1 MVGSEPT
8 AVCSIQSPAT
18 TYERMMYQIF
28 KKLFLVFL
36 CLCLLSSF
44 VFAADYEDG
53 GVSFSGDG
61 IIGLS
66 SSDDCLEYFTS
77 CLASTFSLPSDSSS
91 NVPFSIGA
99 SFSYKEVV
107 AGNVKHGALKAV
119 DSVGSSSDGF
129 VLSGSDFRYDQ
140 LYFSPSNAGSATVT
154 LSPVPSD
161 SSFAFLNPNLG
172 TVSYSI
178 SDDIATVT
186 INMSDEQYETYQSLI
201 TDPSAQT
208 VVALTVSG
216 SGSSL
221 TRANLSLGYSSFE
234 AAPEKPFVPPITD
247 MQGLHGYRDA
257 SASASRWN
265 TYNQYIGI
273 CETVMTLTNQGE
285 TGSVI
290 TGESDADAISADVL
304 ASLGYNGYSWK
315 VVNGQ
320 IVFESGAAGGSWL
333 DMLFRYS
340 TYDYYWASRLW
351 SDDVSGSWFGAISS
365 NFSYLNFRVNQ
376 ILDVLANDE
385 DLAIKDATTPE
396 REWVKDYFSGSGDKA
411 DSDKYDKLNNTGSAF
426 KDAFAGA
433 PDSSIADG
441 FTAVDNNGYEFW
453 SQGVSDD
460 INGNNASSSGASRA
474 LAYVP
479 PEQRIIDAYSENWAQ
494 IVGGYYD

>member
-1 MVGSEPT
+1 
-8 AVCSIQSPAT
+8 
-18 TYERMMYQIF
+18 MMYQIF
-28 KKLFLVFL
+28 KKLLLVFL

-66 SSDDCLEYFTS
+66 SSDDCLEYFIS
-77 CLASTFSLPSDSSS
+77 CLAASPSLLSDSSS

-99 SFSYKEVV
+99 SFSYKEVI
-107 AGNVKHGALKAV
+107 GSNIKHGALNAV
-119 DSVGSSSDGF
+119 DSVGSSSDGTI
-129 VLSGSDFRYDQ
+129 LAGSDFRYEQ
-140 LYFSPSNAGSATVT
+140 LYFYPSNAGSATVT

-161 SSFAFLNPNLG
+161 TSFAFMNPNLG
-172 TVSYSI
+172 SVSYSI

-186 INMSDEQYETYQSLI
+186 INMTDEQYETYQSLI

-208 VVALTVSG
+208 VVSLTVSG

-221 TRANLSLGYSSFE
+221 TRAKLSLGYSSFE
-234 AAPEKPFVPPITD
+234 AAPEKPFVPPTND

-257 SASASRWN
+257 SASASRWK
-265 TYNQYIGI
+265 TYNEYIGI
-273 CETVMTLTNQGE
+273 WETVMTLTNQGE
-285 TGSVI
+285 SGSAL
-290 TGESDADAISADVL
+290 TGESDADSISADVL

-315 VVNGQ
+315 IVNGQ
-320 IVFESGAAGGSWL
+320 IVFKSGAAGGSWL
-333 DMLFRYS
+333 DMIFRYS

-441 FTAVDNNGYEFW
+441 FTAVNDNGYEFW

-460 INGNNASSSGASRA
+460 INGNSASSSGASRA
-474 LAYVP
+474 PAYVP
-479 PEQRIIDAYSENWAQ
+479 PEQRIVDAYSENWAQ

>member
-1 MVGSEPT
+1 
-8 AVCSIQSPAT
+8 
-18 TYERMMYQIF
+18 MMYQIF
-28 KKLFLVFL
+28 KKLLLVLL
-36 CLCLLSSF
+36 CLSLLSSF
-44 VFAADYEDG
+44 AFAADYEDG

-61 IIGLS
+61 IIGLLS
-66 SSDDCLEYFTS
+66 SADCVEYFSS
-77 CLASTFSLPSDSSS
+77 CLVAGSPLFSDSSS

-99 SFSYKEVV
+99 SFSYKEVIG
-107 AGNVKHGALKAV
+107 GNVKHGALNAV
-119 DSVGSSSDGF
+119 DSVGSSSDGT
-129 VLSGSDFRYDQ
+129 VLAGSDFRYDQ
-140 LYFSPSNAGSATVT
+140 LYFYPSNAGSATVT

-161 SSFAFLNPNLG
+161 ASFAFMNPNLG

-186 INMSDEQYETYQSLI
+186 INMTDEQYQTYLSLA
-201 TDPSAQT
+201 DSSSQT

-221 TRANLSLGYSSFE
+221 TRSHLSLGYSSFE
-234 AAPEKPFVPPITD
+234 AAPEKPFVPPIND

-257 SASASRWN
+257 SVSVSRWK
-265 TYNQYIGI
+265 TYNEYIGI
-273 CETVMTLTNQGE
+273 WETVFTLTNQGE
-285 TGSVI
+285 TGPAL
-290 TGESDADAISADVL
+290 TGEADADSISADVL

-320 IVFESGAAGGSWL
+320 IVFKSGAAGGSWL
-333 DMLFRYS
+333 DMIFRYS

-351 SDDVSGSWFGAISS
+351 SNDVSGSWFGAISS
-365 NFSYLNFRVNQ
+365 NFSYLNSRVNQ

-385 DLAIKDATTPE
+385 DLVIKDATTSE

-411 DSDKYDKLNNTGSAF
+411 DAGKYDKLNNTGSAF

-441 FTAVDNNGYEFW
+441 FTAVNDNGYVFW
-453 SQGVSDD
+453 SQAVSDD
-460 INGNNASSSGASRA
+460 INGNSASSSGAFRGS
-474 LAYVP
+474 AYVP
-479 PEQRIIDAYSENWAQ
+479 PEQRIVDAYSENWAQ

>member
-1 MVGSEPT
+1 
-8 AVCSIQSPAT
+8 
-18 TYERMMYQIF
+18 MYQIL
-28 KKLFLVFL
+28 KKLLLFLL
-36 CLCLLSSF
+36 CLSLLSSF
-44 VFAADYEDG
+44 VFAADYVDG

-66 SSDDCLEYFTS
+66 SSVDCLEYFIS
-77 CLASTFSLPSDSSS
+77 CLTVCPSLLSVSSS

-99 SFSYKEVV
+99 SYSYKEVIG
-107 AGNVKHGALKAV
+107 GNSKHGSLNAV
-119 DSVGSSSDGF
+119 DSVGSSSDG
-129 VLSGSDFRYDQ
+129 VLLAGSDFRYEQ
-140 LYFSPSNAGSATVT
+140 LYFYPSNAGSATVT
-154 LSPVPSD
+154 LSPVTSD

-186 INMSDEQYETYQSLI
+186 ISMTDEQYQTYQSLI

-216 SGSSL
+216 SACYR
-221 TRANLSLGYSSFE
+221 TRTKLSLGYSSFD
-234 AAPEKPFVPPITD
+234 AAPEKPFVSPTID

-257 SASASRWN
+257 SVSASRWK
-265 TYNQYIGI
+265 TYNEYIGI
-273 CETVMTLTNQGE
+273 WETVLTLTNQGE
-285 TGSVI
+285 TGSVL

-315 VVNGQ
+315 IVDGQ
-320 IVFESGAAGGSWL
+320 IVFKSGAAGGSWL
-333 DMLFRYS
+333 DMIFRYS
-340 TYDYYWASRLW
+340 TYDYYWGSRLW
-351 SDDVSGSWFGAISS
+351 SCDVAGSWFGAISD

-385 DLAIKDATTPE
+385 DLAIKDATTSE

-441 FTAVDNNGYEFW
+441 FTAVNDNAYEFW

-460 INGNNASSSGASRA
+460 INGNSASFSGVTRA
-474 LAYVP
+474 PAYVP
-479 PEQRIIDAYSENWAQ
+479 PEQRIVDAYSENWAQ

>member
-1 MVGSEPT
+1 MF
-8 AVCSIQSPAT
+8 
-18 TYERMMYQIF
+18 QIL
-28 KKLFLVFL
+28 KKLLLVLL

-44 VFAADYEDG
+44 TFAADYEDG

-66 SSDDCLEYFTS
+66 SPDDCLDYFIS
-77 CLASTFSLPSDSSS
+77 WLVASPSLFLDSSS

-99 SFSYKEVV
+99 SFSYKEVIG
-107 AGNVKHGALKAV
+107 GNVKHGALKAV
-119 DSVGSSSDGF
+119 NSVGSSSDGT
-129 VLSGSDFRYDQ
+129 VLSGSDFRYEQ
-140 LYFSPSNAGSATVT
+140 LYFYPSNAGSATVT

-186 INMSDEQYETYQSLI
+186 ISMTDEQYQTYQSLI

-208 VVALTVSG
+208 VVALAVSG

-221 TRANLSLGYSSFE
+221 TRAKLSLGYSSFE
-234 AAPEKPFVPPITD
+234 SAPEKPFVPPTTD
-247 MQGLHGYRDA
+247 MQGLHGFRDA
-257 SASASRWN
+257 SASVSRWK
-265 TYNQYIGI
+265 TYNEYIGI
-273 CETVMTLTNQGE
+273 WETVMTLTNQGE
-285 TGSVI
+285 TGSVL
-290 TGESDADAISADVL
+290 TGESDADSISADVL

-315 VVNGQ
+315 IENDS
-320 IVFESGAAGGSWL
+320 IVFKSGAAGGSWL
-333 DMLFRYS
+333 DMIFRYS

-351 SDDVSGSWFGAISS
+351 ADDVSGSWFGAISS
-365 NFSYLNFRVNQ
+365 NFSYLIFRVNQ

-385 DLAIKDATTPE
+385 DLAIKDSTTPE

-426 KDAFAGA
+426 KDAFSGA

-441 FTAVDNNGYEFW
+441 FTAINDNAYKFW
-453 SQGVSDD
+453 TQGVSDD
-460 INGNNASSSGASRA
+460 INGNSASSSGVTRA
-474 LAYVP
+474 PAYVP
-479 PEQRIIDAYSENWAQ
+479 PEQRIVDAYSENWAQ

>member
-1 MVGSEPT
+1 
-8 AVCSIQSPAT
+8 
-18 TYERMMYQIF
+18 MYQIL
-28 KKLFLVFL
+28 KKLLLVFL
-36 CLCLLSSF
+36 CLFLLSSF

-66 SSDDCLEYFTS
+66 SSDDCLEYFIS
-77 CLASTFSLPSDSSS
+77 CLAASPSLLSDSSS

-99 SFSYKEVV
+99 SFSYKEVIG
-107 AGNVKHGALKAV
+107 GNVKHGALNAV
-119 DSVGSSSDGF
+119 DSVGSSSDGT
-129 VLSGSDFRYDQ
+129 VLAGSDFRYEQ
-140 LYFSPSNAGSATVT
+140 LYFYPSNAGSATVT

-186 INMSDEQYETYQSLI
+186 INMTDEQYQTYQSLI

-208 VVALTVSG
+208 VVSLTVSG

-221 TRANLSLGYSSFE
+221 TRAKLSLGYSSFE
-234 AAPEKPFVPPITD
+234 AAPEKPFVPPNTT
-247 MQGLHGYRDA
+247 MQGFQGSR
-257 SASASRWN
+257 SAIANSTEWE
-265 TYNQYIGI
+265 TYNQYIGVQHVI
-273 CETVMTLTNQGE
+273 MDLTSTDVNGTSV
-285 TGSVI
+285 TGKCH
-290 TGESDADAISADVL
+290 GNDLISEA
-304 ASLGYNGYSWK
+304 AAGIAYNGWSWK
-315 VVNGQ
+315 IVNGS
-320 IVFESGAAGGSWL
+320 IVFNSGAAAGSWL
-333 DMLFRYS
+333 DMIFRYS
-340 TYDYYWASRLW
+340 TYDYYWGSRLW
-351 SDDVSGSWFGAISS
+351 SNDVSGSWFGAISD

-396 REWVKDYFSGSGDKA
+396 REWVKGYFSGSGDKA

-441 FTAVDNNGYEFW
+441 FTAVNDNGYEFW

-460 INGNNASSSGASRA
+460 INGNSSSSSGASRA
-474 LAYVP
+474 PAYVP
-479 PEQRIIDAYSENWAQ
+479 PEQRIVDAYSENWAQ

>member
-1 MVGSEPT
+1 
-8 AVCSIQSPAT
+8 
-18 TYERMMYQIF
+18 MMNQIF
-28 KKLFLVFL
+28 KKLLLVFL

-44 VFAADYEDG
+44 VFAADYEDD

-61 IIGLS
+61 IIGFS
-66 SSDDCLEYFTS
+66 SSSESLEYFIS
-77 CLASTFSLPSDSSS
+77 CLAASPSLLSDSSS

-99 SFSYKEVV
+99 SFSYKEVIG
-107 AGNVKHGALKAV
+107 GNVKHGSLNAV
-119 DSVGSSSDGF
+119 DSVGSSSDGT
-129 VLSGSDFRYDQ
+129 VLAGSDFRYEQ
-140 LYFSPSNAGSATVT
+140 LYFYPSNAGSATVT

-161 SSFAFLNPNLG
+161 SSFAFMNPNLG

-186 INMSDEQYETYQSLI
+186 INMTDEQYETYQSLI

-208 VVALTVSG
+208 VVSLAVSG

-221 TRANLSLGYSSFE
+221 TRAKLSLGYSSFE
-234 AAPEKPFVPPITD
+234 AAPEKPFVPPTND

-257 SASASRWN
+257 SASASRWK
-265 TYNQYIGI
+265 TYNEYIGI
-273 CETVMTLTNQGE
+273 WETVMTLTYQGE
-285 TGSVI
+285 TGSAL
-290 TGESDADAISADVL
+290 TGESDADSISADVL

-333 DMLFRYS
+333 DMIFRYS

-411 DSDKYDKLNNTGSAF
+411 DADKYDKLNNTGSAF

-441 FTAVDNNGYEFW
+441 FTAINDNGYEFW

-460 INGNNASSSGASRA
+460 INGNSASSSGASRA
-474 LAYVP
+474 PSYVP
-479 PEQRIIDAYSENWAQ
+479 PEQRIVDAYSENWAQ

>member
-1 MVGSEPT
+1 
-8 AVCSIQSPAT
+8 
-18 TYERMMYQIF
+18 MMFQIF
-28 KKLFLVFL
+28 KKLLLVFL
-36 CLCLLSSF
+36 CLSLLSSF
-44 VFAADYEDG
+44 VFAADYEVG

-66 SSDDCLEYFTS
+66 SSDNCLEYFIS
-77 CLASTFSLPSDSSS
+77 CLVASPSLFLDSSS

-99 SFSYKEVV
+99 SFSYKEVIG
-107 AGNVKHGALKAV
+107 GNVRHGSLNAV
-119 DSVGSSSDGF
+119 DSVGSSSDGT
-129 VLSGSDFRYDQ
+129 VLAGSDFRYEQ
-140 LYFSPSNAGSATVT
+140 LYFYPSNAGSATVT

-161 SSFAFLNPNLG
+161 TSFAFMNPNLG
-172 TVSYSI
+172 SVSYSI

-186 INMSDEQYETYQSLI
+186 INMTDEQYQTYQSL
-201 TDPSAQT
+201 TDPSSQT

-234 AAPEKPFVPPITD
+234 AAPEKPFVPPTID

-257 SASASRWN
+257 SASVSRWK
-265 TYNQYIGI
+265 TYNEYIGI
-273 CETVMTLTNQGE
+273 WETVMTLTNQGVSG
-285 TGSVI
+285 TAL
-290 TGESDADAISADVL
+290 TGECDADSISADVL

-315 VVNGQ
+315 IENGS
-320 IVFESGAAGGSWL
+320 IVFKSGAAGGSWL
-333 DMLFRYS
+333 DMIFRYS

-385 DLAIKDATTPE
+385 DLAIKDATTAE
-396 REWVKDYFSGSGDKA
+396 REWVKDYFSGSGGKA

-441 FTAVDNNGYEFW
+441 FTAVNDNSYEFW

-460 INGNNASSSGASRA
+460 INGNSASSSGASRA
-474 LAYVP
+474 PAYVP
-479 PEQRIIDAYSENWAQ
+479 PEQRIVDAYSENWAQ